1 MEKLIMKTQTIK
13 AGSKIESKLALI
25 VKSAQMEK
33 MTITGNGFS
42 LGYTEGAEYEY
53 LIVKSNDPVSTKYAL
68 TASNSGMTDRL
79 ESPLKEV
86 RGIARRENT
95 LGGLSCVYVDK
106 EMYINDWEWHV
117 ELNGDS
123 RRYIYMIE
131 EDVFNRLVPGQ
142 EIPMNYLTRLKAGF
156 PSVSEKRKGDSP
168 FMDESICRLDT
179 LNRSQFKIPSFYK
192 RVKNMLG
199 MRKFDAVKAGTRVKL
214 PASSSKDFPL
224 FDGFKYVS
232 TESKTYSKHVT
243 EELMEDIQ
251 SIVYVLNNGV
261 KDVRIEVADDFEV
274 LIKEKLILPLFHQ
287 NKNISIEESIQL
299 LRRLATDGISYID
312 EAYALSMGLN
322 FASGFQ
328 FRFTNVGKGL
338 MLVVPN
344 LKEMI
349 GVEVIL
355 FDGSVKGDIA
365 PYIMENQLNFA
376 ILNETRKT
384 EEKPSLNIS
393 RQIITA
399 IQNDGVLD
407 GLAVSTM
414 NILTK
419 LYALDTQTLKEF
431 IGFCEDASV
440 EGEEEVLEMDNLT
453 VGEFAANPELF
464 IKSAENKKKLFSLL
478 DATTKK
484 LVNGRSLYLEDASIK
499 HMAVD
504 PYSVLSF
511 MSKGFISAVR
521 GVNDT
526 TGIRQDQTIVSGMT
540 DGKFTVEHKKAFLAR
555 YPFLHSL
562 EGRLVNDDG
571 GFPFNDYHT
580 SNYYTK
586 AMAKGSF
593 QGVILYSLWDM
604 NPEGQSGA
612 DFDGDTTVYTTNP
625 IITENVA
632 KTGFFL
638 DYSLVEKKDGSIVL
652 EEGCPFPGG
661 TKTDVSRVLSESQIA
676 YLESN
681 NVTFDNGVFEFPE
694 EMGND
699 RQLLEIFADAMA
711 EMSMVNLMSND
722 IGRYTNLNASV
733 MALMDTLREQN
744 LNVSNAMQAALA
756 AGDSEGFFALNE
768 VNASIKQEFTGYKK
782 MSFLLA
788 CAIRWEIDK
797 AKHGGA
803 YREHMEFL
811 KAFDGL
817 TNSKENKDK
826 LFDMEDTYGVS
837 LERLLFGTKSR

>member
-1 MEKLIMKTQTIK
+1 MKTQVITES
-13 AGSKIESKLALI
+13 SKILGKLMKS
-25 VKSAQMEK
+25 VKAEQLET
-33 MTITGNGFS
+33 MTIIGNRFIKGE
-42 LGYTEGAEYEY
+42 LEDHPTAV
-53 LIVKSNDPVSTKYAL
+53 LVVNSNNPISPKYA
-68 TASNSGMTDRL
+68 TMSSNSGMTDRL
-79 ESPLKEV
+79 ESV
-86 RGIARRENT
+86 VQQVTGIAKRENT
-95 LGGLSCVYVDK
+95 LGGQSFVYNDK
-106 EMYINDWEWHV
+106 PMYVNDWEWHI
-117 ELNGDS
+117 ELNGVS
-123 RRYIYMIE
+123 RRYIYMID
-131 EDVFNRLVPGQ
+131 EDVFNRIKEGEEV
-142 EIPMNYLTRLKAGF
+142 PMNYLTRLKAGF

-179 LNRSQFKIPSFYK
+179 LNRSNFKVASFFK
-192 RVKNMLG
+192 KNKKSPGKLT
-199 MRKFDAVKAGTRVKL
+199 FDSVKAGTRVKL

-224 FDGFKYVS
+224 FKGFEYVS
-232 TESKTYSKHVT
+232 TEHKTYKMHETATTLKESEST
-243 EELMEDIQ
+243 
-251 SIVYVLNNGV
+251 VYVLNNGT
-261 KDVRIEVADDFEV
+261 KDIRIEVADDFEV
-274 LIKEKLILPLFHQ
+274 LINEKLILPLFKK
-287 NKNISIEESIQL
+287 NKAISISESSQL

-312 EAYALSMGLN
+312 QRFALSMGLN
-322 FASGFQ
+322 FAAGFQ

-349 GVEVIL
+349 GVDVIL

-365 PYIMENQLNFA
+365 PYIMNNEMDFA

-384 EEKPSLNIS
+384 EEAPSLNIS

-399 IQNDGVLD
+399 IQNDGVLN
-407 GLAVSTM
+407 GLTTSTM
-414 NILTK
+414 AILSK
-419 LYALDTQTLKEF
+419 LYALDAQTLKEF
-431 IGFCEDASV
+431 IGFCEDVSV

-453 VGEFAANPELF
+453 VAQFAANPELF
-464 IKSAENKKKLFSLL
+464 VKSAENKKKLFSLL

-504 PYSVLSF
+504 PYAVLGF
-511 MSKGFISAVR
+511 MSKGFLSAVR
-521 GVNDT
+521 GEHDT
-526 TGIRQDQTIVSGMT
+526 VGIRKDQVIVSGSKN
-540 DGKFTVEHKKAFLAR
+540 GQFVVEHKKAFLAR

-571 GFPFNDYHT
+571 GFPFNDFPTT
-580 SNYYTK
+580 SYYSK
-586 AMAKGSF
+586 AFAQGSF

-604 NPEGQSGA
+604 NPEAQSGA

-638 DYSLVEKKDGSIVL
+638 DYSLVEQEDGSIVL
-652 EEGCPFPGG
+652 EEGCPFAGG
-661 TKTDVSRVLSESQIA
+661 KTTPVNKVLSKSQIA
-676 YLESN
+676 YIDSN
-681 NVTFDNGVFEFPE
+681 DVTFDNGVFVFPE
-694 EMGND
+694 ALAED
-699 RQLLEIFADAMA
+699 RQLLEIFADSMA
-711 EMSMVNLMSND
+711 EMSMVNLVSND

-733 MALMDTLREQN
+733 MALMDTLREQSG
-744 LNVSNAMQAALA
+744 NVTEAMKAAMA
-756 AGDSEGFFALNE
+756 AGDSQAFMELNE
-768 VNASIKQEFTGYKK
+768 VNASVKEEFTGYKK

-817 TNSKENKDK
+817 SASEDDHNKV
-826 LFDMEDTYGVS
+826 FEMEDTYGVS

>member
-1 MEKLIMKTQTIK
+1 MKTQTVK
-13 AGSKIESKLALI
+13 VGSKIEGKLMQS
-25 VKSAQMEK
+25 VKSEQMEK
-33 MTITGNGFS
+33 MTATGNGFS
-42 LGYTEGAEYEY
+42 LGYIEGAEYEY
-53 LIVKSNDPVSTKYAL
+53 LIVKSNDPVSAKYAL

-123 RRYIYMIE
+123 RRYVYMID

-142 EIPMNYLTRLKAGF
+142 QVPMNYLTRLKAGF

-192 RVKNMLG
+192 RVKNVLG
-199 MRKFDAVKAGTRVKL
+199 MSKFDAVKAGTRVKL

-224 FDGFKYVS
+224 FEGFRYTTTEHKSYKRHETATEFSASES
-232 TESKTYSKHVT
+232 T
-243 EELMEDIQ
+243 
-251 SIVYVLNNGV
+251 VYVLNNGV
-261 KDVRIEVADDFEV
+261 KDIRIEVADDFEV
-274 LIKEKLILPLFHQ
+274 LMDEDLILPLFHQ
-287 NKNISIEESIQL
+287 NKNITIEQRKQS
-299 LRRLATDGISYID
+299 LRRLATDGISYVD
-312 EAYALSMGLN
+312 ADYAASMGLN

-338 MLVVPN
+338 MLVIPN
-344 LKEMI
+344 LKQMI

-355 FDGSVKGDIA
+355 FDGSVKGDIG
-365 PYIMENQLNFA
+365 PYVRENQLNFA
-376 ILNETRKT
+376 ILNETRTT
-384 EEKPSLNIS
+384 EERPSLNIS

-504 PYSVLSF
+504 PYSVLNF

-586 AMAKGSF
+586 AMAQGSF